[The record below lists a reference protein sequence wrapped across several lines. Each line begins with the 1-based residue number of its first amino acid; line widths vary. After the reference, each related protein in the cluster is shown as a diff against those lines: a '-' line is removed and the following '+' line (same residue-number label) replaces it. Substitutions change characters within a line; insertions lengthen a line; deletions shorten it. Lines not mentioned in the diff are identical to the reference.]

1 MARYRWPTVIVAASG
16 AVLAGF
22 ALWWIFL
29 SYTDYRSKDY
39 TKVSEGPV
47 TGTCIE
53 AVSTDQ
59 LKWSWYDEDGWS
71 CNTNSKDAL
80 QVLLGASV
88 HALYDQH
95 TNGADYTGDAK
106 AAYDAVISATQ
117 GTDSGYKIT
126 RQVAYD
132 MLAAIGTPSIE
143 DCATLYSVSAEVAAP
158 APVDVAVVCDADVP
172 TTNTAPTGVTADTQS
187 LRPLRDAIL
196 LSALVPEV
204 GLDGHP
210 RRRRGGQ
217 ALPAA
222 ARGRQLDDVV
232 AGPRARH
239 RRHPLGV
246 LDGVLHVGDAG
257 ERLLPHGL
265 DHPAPRGVDPGTHRS
280 LKPAALQT
288 PPLRN
293 NSDPTPPP
301 APASQVDAY
310 FSQNAIVEGNRN
322 AMKEG
327 VRAATP
333 SLAPSPRMHQSESGS
348 ESSSSEAGPSMLE
361 DDGPATSLWERHL

>member
-59 LKWSWYDEDGWS
+59 LKWSWSDEDGWS

-172 TTNTAPTGVTADTQS
+172 TSNTAPTGVTADTQKLYDHCVTQFS
-187 LRPLRDAIL
+187 F
-196 LSALVPEV
+196 SARTRSGLMGIPVVGEEV
-204 GLDGHP
+204 KP
-210 RRRRGGQ
+210 SCCRSWASTRRRRGRT
-217 ALPAA
+217 
-222 ARGRQLDDVV
+222 AR
-232 AGPRARH
+232 A
-239 RRHPLGV
+239 
-246 LDGVLHVGDAG
+246 
-257 ERLLPHGL
+257 
-265 DHPAPRGVDPGTHRS
+265 S
-280 LKPAALQT
+280 
-288 PPLRN
+288 
-293 NSDPTPPP
+293 SS
-301 APASQVDAY
+301 APAGGTRRCST
-310 FSQNAIVEGNRN
+310 RWRCW
-322 AMKEG
+322 
-327 VRAATP
+327 RAA
-333 SLAPSPRMHQSESGS
+333 
-348 ESSSSEAGPSMLE
+348 SSSWTRPSC
-361 DDGPATSLWERHL
+361 SSRS